1 MKSQINSFFSI
12 SSVSVDQVEDPEMNF
27 DFSGLRLDWCRLQ
40 SYVSN
45 AQVGKP
51 GLLLDAFKAT
61 GIAALLNT
69 IVFHTVI
76 DFCHRNVFTRFF
88 IINTL

>member
-1 MKSQINSFFSI
+1 
-12 SSVSVDQVEDPEMNF
+12 MNF

-76 DFCHRNVFTRFF
+76 NFVACFYHFF
-88 IINTL
+88 YKHFINYLVTDRVLETWVSGFWKI

>member
-1 MKSQINSFFSI
+1 
-12 SSVSVDQVEDPEMNF
+12 MNF

-76 DFCHRNVFTRFF
+76 NLVIEIYSRDFYHKYFVSSKYYLVGIWEWKIRGLLVK
-88 IINTL
+88 

>member
-1 MKSQINSFFSI
+1 
-12 SSVSVDQVEDPEMNF
+12 MNF

-76 DFCHRNVFTRFF
+76 NFCHRIFTNFF
-88 IINTL
+88 IIKTL